1 MMRQRPDVR
10 NGSKADIRARRP
22 LWVFTGRTPDY
33 LQRVSQPDVLRGYA
47 ADAAELIPRFE
58 ALRTPEVLAPVE
70 ALLPVQ
76 PCRVLDIGAGTGRDA
91 AWLAGRGHNVV
102 AVEPVRELR
111 EAGMALHR
119 SERIR
124 WVDDR
129 LPTLDRLPEPSLYDL
144 ILAVAVWQHLPAS
157 EHRQAIET
165 LAGRLS
171 SAGRLIISLRHGP
184 GAPKRPCFPAG
195 PDRIVSYAEDAA
207 MRLRMRRS
215 AGSVQQKN
223 RDAGVTWTWLCFERA

>member
-1 MMRQRPDVR
+1 M
-10 NGSKADIRARRP
+10 
-22 LWVFTGRTPDY
+22 
-33 LQRVSQPDVLRGYA
+33 SQPDVLRGYA
-47 ADAAELIPRFE
+47 ADAAELIPKFE

-70 ALLPVQ
+70 ALLPAQ
-76 PCRVLDIGAGTGRDA
+76 PSRVLDIGAGTGRDA
-91 AWLAGRGHNVV
+91 AWLAGRGHKVV

-119 SERIR
+119 SDRIR

-144 ILAVAVWQHLPAS
+144 ILVVAVWQHLPAS

-171 SAGRLIISLRHGP
+171 SAGRLIISLRQGP
-184 GAPKRPCFPAG
+184 GSPTRPCFSAD
-195 PDRIVSYAEDAA
+195 PDRLVGYAEDAA
-207 MRLRMRRS
+207 LRLRLRRS